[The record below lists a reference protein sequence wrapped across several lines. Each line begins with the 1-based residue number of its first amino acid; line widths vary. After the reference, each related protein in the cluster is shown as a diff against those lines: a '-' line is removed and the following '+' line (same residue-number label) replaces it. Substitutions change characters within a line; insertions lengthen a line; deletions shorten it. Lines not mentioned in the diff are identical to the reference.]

1 MKQQKYSYGTSQ
13 PNKDQ
18 GDYTII
24 VKAYPDPN
32 GKSTKEQLMAMVD
45 KYKNDKKAPMQI
57 KFFKSKQEIME
68 HNPINEIKRMKK
80 LAMIKENLENDDIIY
95 NRLVDKDHEQ
105 LVSDM
110 LAAAEGDPSLTLI
123 DYLRQYDYS
132 EEM

>member
-57 KFFKSKQEIME
+57 KFFKSK
-68 HNPINEIKRMKK
+68 
-80 LAMIKENLENDDIIY
+80 KEAG
-95 NRLVDKDHEQ
+95 K
-105 LVSDM
+105 
-110 LAAAEGDPSLTLI
+110 
-123 DYLRQYDYS
+123 
-132 EEM
+132 